1 MSDPWIYFLV
11 LNIALVAYFLLRQ
24 NRTSKSEPVS
34 FNSNELPGWIQSQL
48 EDAKL
53 KLEKTEDALRRS
65 EEELKNI
72 QIQSAK
78 NHSALSAE
86 LTASQERLQDQKN
99 TFETQKKEAAAAKEQ
114 MTNEFKVL
122 ASQVL
127 EEKSTQ
133 FKATNSEAIDKLLAP
148 FKQKLTDFESTVK
161 ESHKEELKNTGALM
175 ANIQTLQNMNAQLS
189 AEASG
194 LAKALR
200 GDTKK
205 QGNWGEFVLERALE
219 MSGLGKDKEYFVQN
233 SETTADGKRLQ
244 PDVIIQ
250 LPGNKK
256 IIIDSKVSLVS
267 WDNHVNA
274 ENDELAQTSMK
285 ALVVSIQNHIKGLGE
300 KDYPQLYGGDTPEF
314 VLLFI
319 PIEAAFM
326 EATKFDGGLY
336 EYAFSRKIILVST
349 STLLATLKTIAMAW
363 RQEKQTKNVIEI
375 AEAGG
380 KLYDKFVGLSE
391 DLTRLGQQFKTAQ
404 NTYQDTMNKM
414 VEGRGN
420 LISQVERLK
429 KLGSKTKKE
438 LDNRLV
444 DRADL
449 GEYSDKKI
457 EDKSSEQ

>member
-1 MSDPWIYFLV
+1 
-11 LNIALVAYFLLRQ
+11 
-24 NRTSKSEPVS
+24 
-34 FNSNELPGWIQSQL
+34 
-48 EDAKL
+48 
-53 KLEKTEDALRRS
+53 
-65 EEELKNI
+65 
-72 QIQSAK
+72 
-78 NHSALSAE
+78 
-86 LTASQERLQDQKN
+86 
-99 TFETQKKEAAAAKEQ
+99 

-133 FKATNSEAIDKLLAP
+133 FKATNSESLEKLLAP
-148 FKQKLTDFESTVK
+148 FKQKLSDFESTVK
-161 ESHKEELKNTGALM
+161 ESHKEELKNTSALM
-175 ANIQTLQNMNAQLS
+175 ANIQTLQNMNSQLS

-233 SETTADGKRLQ
+233 SETTADGRRLQ

-250 LPGNKK
+250 LPENKK

-274 ENDELAQTSMK
+274 ENDESAQSSMK
-285 ALVVSIQNHIKGLGE
+285 ALVASIQNHIKGLGE